1 MRNTTTLIAERCA
14 TLTNQPWH
22 HRITETLLPPFNT
35 ARGLV
40 GVDIGH
46 VKIRGRTLSEV
57 CAAFVMRDDRI
68 SATGSLFTNE
78 EGFSVAQISNAMS
91 RSRAAAQTTHSA
103 LAGTYP
109 QINTAIFRS
118 FTLAYFYDFPDQN
131 GPCVTDHKPR
141 LIVHDARTKIDPA
154 VLAREIQSCLDAVT
168 AENEHMVISRL
179 AAPAVED
186 LSKFVSGRKEAL

>member
-1 MRNTTTLIAERCA
+1 MRNTTTLIAERC
-14 TLTNQPWH
+14 TILTNQPWH

-78 EGFSVAQISNAMS
+78 EAFSVAQISNAMS

-118 FTLAYFYDFPDQN
+118 FTLAYCYDFSDPN
-131 GPCVTDHKPR
+131 GPSVTDLKPR
-141 LIVHDARTKIDPA
+141 LIMHDARVKIDPA
-154 VLAREIQSCLDAVT
+154 ALANEIQSCLDAVT
-168 AENEHMVISRL
+168 AENEHMVNTRL
-179 AAPAVED
+179 IGPADED
-186 LSKFVSGRKEAL
+186 LYRFL